1 MLSAG
6 EQVVHIHSSV
16 LGILPGMLCQDISC
30 AQLQLRCFR
39 LAFCFPQNSG
49 VNPKALSVLRVP
61 GTQSAFQYIDRMFD
75 ERLGW
80 RLFTNQNDA
89 MRIAV
94 GQWLEEHAID
104 EAENGGVGADAK
116 RQH

>member
-61 GTQSAFQYIDRMFD
+61 GTSMISFVKRGD
-75 ERLGW
+75 
-80 RLFTNQNDA
+80 
-89 MRIAV
+89 
-94 GQWLEEHAID
+94 
-104 EAENGGVGADAK
+104 GVPLAPRFGRSCFHSITVK
-116 RQH
+116 